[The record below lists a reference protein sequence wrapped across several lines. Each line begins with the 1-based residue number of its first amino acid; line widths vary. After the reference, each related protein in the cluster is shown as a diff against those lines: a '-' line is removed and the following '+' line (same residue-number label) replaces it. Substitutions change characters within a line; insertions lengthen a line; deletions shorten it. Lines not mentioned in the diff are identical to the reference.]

1 MLNRF
6 ARRGRTRQAS
16 RGNSRC
22 SALATTSLRLPDIC
36 KRRAF
41 ASGRAAEQ
49 VGHPRSCQY
58 RRRRAAWHPSG
69 GFVDLVDQQRVALP
83 GAAAQVVIAEP
94 DHRAS
99 CWKQEQQPAVLETEL
114 GDPVKPLHE
123 HV

>member
-1 MLNRF
+1 
-6 ARRGRTRQAS
+6 
-16 RGNSRC
+16 
-22 SALATTSLRLPDIC
+22 
-36 KRRAF
+36 
-41 ASGRAAEQ
+41 
-49 VGHPRSCQY
+49 
-58 RRRRAAWHPSG
+58 
-69 GFVDLVDQQRVALP
+69 VDLVDQQRVALP

>member
-1 MLNRF
+1 MR
-6 ARRGRTRQAS
+6 
-16 RGNSRC
+16 
-22 SALATTSLRLPDIC
+22 SLGSMRPVV
-36 KRRAF
+36 
-41 ASGRAAEQ
+41 G
-49 VGHPRSCQY
+49 VGHWC
-58 RRRRAAWHPSG
+58 RAAWHPFG